1 MQAIVYETYGSP
13 DAMRLQEVA
22 KPAPKDGEVL
32 IKVMA
37 TGLNS
42 ADWRFLTADPFF
54 IRFMNGLVKPKV
66 TILGADIAG
75 VVEAV
80 GPNVTLFQ
88 PGDAVFGELG
98 VGEFGGLAEYVC
110 AAERW
115 LAAKPDGMTFEEAAA
130 LPMAGLTALQGLRD
144 HGQIRPGQKVCIAG
158 ASGGVGTFAV
168 QIAKALGAEV
178 TAVCSTSKV
187 DQARALG
194 ADYVIDYRQE
204 DFTRNGQQYDLIFVA
219 NGNRS
224 PGDYERALAPTGKLI
239 IAGGSM
245 KQLFQTMLLGPLK
258 SKSNGKAFKIYTAHS
273 DTDNLHT
280 LVEMVDAGQIKPV
293 IDRCYPFLETK
304 EAMRYLG
311 EGHARGKIIVRVSQN
326 EAK

>member
-1 MQAIVYETYGSP
+1 MWHGLENRSI
-13 DAMRLQEVA
+13 LLA
-22 KPAPKDGEVL
+22 KSLRSINKQLIQVL
-32 IKVMA
+32 
-37 TGLNS
+37 TNS

-66 TILGADIAG
+66 NILGADVAG

-80 GPNVTLFQ
+80 GPGVARFQ

-98 VGEFGGLAEYVC
+98 AGEFGGLAEYVC
-110 AAERW
+110 AAECW
-115 LAAKPDGMTFEEAAA
+115 LVAKPDGMTFEEASA

-144 HGQIRPGQKVCIAG
+144 HGRLLPRQKVLIAG

-168 QIAKALGAEV
+168 QIAKAIGAEV

-194 ADYVIDYRQE
+194 ADYIIDYTQE
-204 DFTRNGQQYDLIFVA
+204 DFTRRGQQYDLIFVA

-224 PGDYERALAPTGKLI
+224 PGDYERALTPTGTLV
-239 IAGGSM
+239 IAGGTM
-245 KQLFQTMLLGPLK
+245 KQLFQTILLGPLK
-258 SKSNGKAFKIYTAHS
+258 SRSNGRTFKVFTALGS
-273 DTDNLHT
+273 AADLAI
-280 LVEMVDAGQIKPV
+280 LVEMVAAGQIKPV
-293 IDRCYPFLETK
+293 IDRCYTFLEAG

-311 EGHARGKIIVRVSQN
+311 EGHVRGKIVVRVDQN
-326 EAK
+326 GTL